1 MSKEKE
7 IGLALIK
14 PSELAKVED
23 NILNPFQLQVL
34 LKKTPSA
41 YVKTRPAKGGGQ
53 WRFVSGGYVKK
64 VLNMVFGWDW
74 NFEILSEMV
83 QFGQVIVKGKLTCR
97 TNGREIVKMQ
107 FGKKD
112 VVFKK
117 GTQDP
122 LDIGNDFKAAATDA
136 LKKCAA
142 ELGVAADIYNADEF
156 REVILDLSDE
166 ETISEKKHRVEK
178 ERLLQ
183 AIENGHEPTEE
194 EREKYGL

>member
-1 MSKEKE
+1 
-7 IGLALIK
+7 
-14 PSELAKVED
+14 
-23 NILNPFQLQVL
+23 
-34 LKKTPSA
+34 
-41 YVKTRPAKGGGQ
+41 
-53 WRFVSGGYVKK
+53 
-64 VLNMVFGWDW
+64 MVFGWQWD
-74 NFEILSEMV
+74 FEILSEMV

-156 REVILDLSDE
+156 REVILDLSEE
-166 ETISEKKHRVEK
+166 ETIAEKKHRVEK

-183 AIENGHEPTEE
+183 AIENGYEPTEE